1 MNPSTK
7 LGFILYVMA
16 VTNLGMVITT
26 IVLTG
31 RMGRL
36 ARIVS
41 NLQDRAI
48 VEDMAKLEQLG
59 Q

>member
-26 IVLTG
+26 AVTIGRVARLT
-31 RMGRL
+31 
-36 ARIVS
+36 RIVG

-48 VEDMAKLEQLG
+48 TEDMAKLEQLG